1 MVCGCDGLA
10 GFNSGRF
17 RSTPRGGI
25 DSSPHAEP
33 TPIPEPV
40 QLDSRYFELITV
52 KYYLNTCLFLLR
64 PINPNIQTMKKQW
77 IKTSLVACVGMA
89 LLSSTQAAVITA
101 AGFVEGAQVTDWRTD
116 TTDKS
121 TFDIDGDNVFGTF
134 GSVQWNVGD
143 TNQHTGTTPGWSYIS
158 SGTGYQF
165 SKYTDI
171 DSVITGDTDGSIA
184 LLSFKFRLTG
194 IPQTYAG
201 MTVRVGIMQDLLGA
215 DERDNDIGK
224 TLQLVQ
230 LSGAG
235 AGASSVVSVRSGGGG
250 DSVPEMYFFDMTGV
264 NPADTFEILAPAG
277 GGATGYVGP
286 VSWDIAAVP
295 EPSSAAAILGL
306 VGVALVLR
314 RRR

>member
-1 MVCGCDGLA
+1 
-10 GFNSGRF
+10 
-17 RSTPRGGI
+17 
-25 DSSPHAEP
+25 
-33 TPIPEPV
+33 
-40 QLDSRYFELITV
+40 
-52 KYYLNTCLFLLR
+52 
-64 PINPNIQTMKKQW
+64 MKKQW
-77 IKTSLVACVGMA
+77 ITTPLVACVGMA

-134 GSVQWNVGD
+134 GSVQWQVAGLNE
-143 TNQHTGTTPGWSYIS
+143 QTGTTPGWNFIS
-158 SGTGYQF
+158 SGAAYQF
-165 SKYTDI
+165 SGYTDI
-171 DSVITGDTDGSIA
+171 DDSSVTTGDIDGSIA
-184 LLSFKFRLTG
+184 LNTFKFRLTG

-224 TLQLVQ
+224 TLQLIQ
-230 LSGAG
+230 LNGAG
-235 AGASSVVSVRSGGGG
+235 ESSVVSVRSGGGG

-264 NPADTFEILAPAG
+264 NPGDTFEILAPN
-277 GGATGYVGP
+277 GGASGYVGP